1 MKLSLTQGIATIV
14 ITLLGSGVFI
24 VPALSATYSGWAA
37 LVLWFL
43 IALMILPVAFV
54 FGKIGIMYP
63 SVGGSATFVKE
74 AFGKKSGFATKLLY
88 LSIIPIGPPVVIIT
102 AASYLAGAFGNQ
114 YLIEFIFLA
123 SAIILI
129 LNLMSLTISSNINIA
144 VVITIITIISLF
156 FIVSLFQKFHI
167 TTHDFHIIKTLGIIF
182 WCFVGIEAMS
192 HISHEFKKE
201 NDFFKAVVIGIIIVA
216 FMYMAVT
223 FSLLVFNAYG
233 NEDKNL
239 HSLVIV
245 ASHIMPY
252 ADKIMAIVAFII
264 CIMALNLYVASLTR
278 LATTLNIGF
287 KKALFIIMGIIFAIS
302 VFKFIFDFKIDLLIT
317 YSNGVFVLIYFLVS
331 LAALK
336 ILKTKTSFFAV
347 ISMGIIITILGF
359 DMIYAL
365 VSFVVFL
372 FISQIKEKFA

>member
-1 MKLSLTQGIATIV
+1 MNLIQGIATIV

-37 LVLWFL
+37 LVLWFVM
-43 IALMILPVAFV
+43 ALMILPVAFV
-54 FGKIGIMYP
+54 FGKLGIMYP
-63 SVGGSATFVKE
+63 SAGGSATFVKE
-74 AFGKKSGFATKLLY
+74 AFGEKMGFATKLLY

-123 SAIILI
+123 SAVILI

-144 VVITIITIISLF
+144 VAVTIITIISLF
-156 FIVSLFQKFHI
+156 FTVSFFQKQEINAQEIHL
-167 TTHDFHIIKTLGIIF
+167 IKTLGIIF

-201 NDFFKAVVIGIIIVA
+201 NDFFKAVVIGIVAVA

-233 NEDKNL
+233 NENKNL
-239 HSLVIV
+239 HSLVTV
-245 ASHIMPY
+245 ASYIMPH
-252 ADKIMAIVAFII
+252 ADKIMAVVAFII

-287 KKALFIIMGIIFAIS
+287 KKALFVIMGIILTVS
-302 VFKFIFDFKIDLLIT
+302 VFKFLFDFKVDLLIS

-336 ILKTKTSFFAV
+336 ILKTKTALLAV

-359 DMIYAL
+359 EMIYAAVML
-365 VSFVVFL
+365 GIFYTL
-372 FISQIKEKFA
+372 KRG